1 MRILLAS
8 KSPRRKQLLEQLGYQ
23 IELVH
28 QDIEEIFPENL
39 PIPQVPVYL
48 AELKARAVKQ
58 ALQNDDDI
66 IIASDTIV
74 AMNGEIYHKP
84 TDFADGQRILRALQG
99 KTHQVIT
106 GVFFLT
112 TEIYSQ
118 LTDVAHVTFASMS
131 DAEIDFY
138 LHKYKPYDKAGAY
151 AIQEWVGLAKIQKI
165 EGSYATVMG
174 LPTHLVYD
182 FIENRL
188 PKIGQSGD
196 D

>member
-28 QDIEEIFPENL
+28 QDIEENFPENL

-118 LTDVAHVTFASMS
+118 LTDVAHVTFAPMS

-188 PKIGQSGD
+188 PKIGQGVGD
-196 D
+196 

>member
-8 KSPRRKQLLEQLGYQ
+8 KSPRRKQLLEQLGYE

-28 QDIEEIFPENL
+28 QDIEEIYPENL
-39 PIPQVPVYL
+39 PIAQVPVYL
-48 AELKARAVKQ
+48 AELKARAVRQ
-58 ALQNDDDI
+58 ALQNDADI

-112 TEIYSQ
+112 TEIYSP
-118 LTDVAHVTFASMS
+118 LTDTAHVTFAPMT

-138 LHKYKPYDKAGAY
+138 LQKYKPYDKAGAY

-188 PKIGQSGD
+188 PKVGQSGD

>member
-118 LTDVAHVTFASMS
+118 LTDVAHVTFAPMS
-131 DAEIDFY
+131 DTEIDFY